1 MLTLHGKYKRQI
13 KEILLP
19 QQKKMLLAAIGVKNN
34 KMRFDH
40 TTELFKSK
48 GILNGVRTV
57 PRRTLPR
64 RKFPRPDTSL
74 TGTSPTR

>member
-19 QQKKMLLAAIGVKNN
+19 QQKKMLFAAIGVKNN

-64 RKFPRPDTSL
+64 RKFSRPDTSL